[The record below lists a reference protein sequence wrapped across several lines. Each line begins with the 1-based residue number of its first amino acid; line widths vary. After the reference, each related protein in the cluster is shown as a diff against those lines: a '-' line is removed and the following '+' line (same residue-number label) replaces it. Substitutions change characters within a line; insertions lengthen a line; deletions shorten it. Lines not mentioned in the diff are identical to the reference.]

1 MLREQI
7 IKARKEQGY
16 TQGSLAEK
24 IGVRQA
30 TISEFES
37 GKRSL
42 GSDILE
48 KIITTLDLNIMTT
61 IEEKKMQ
68 LELSA
73 KIAAKLISSGLKGI
87 ETLTQ
92 EDVWKMSGED
102 YILKLENLSDEDYK
116 KAEKKDLDYKT
127 WNMFFTLLKFDFVYQ
142 LRKSQLPDT
151 AKAGGE
157 KN

>member
-16 TQGSLAEK
+16 TQGGLASE

-42 GSDILE
+42 RSDILE
-48 KIITTLDLNIMTT
+48 KILQTLEINIMTT

-68 LELSA
+68 LELSG
-73 KIAAKLISSGLKGI
+73 KIAKELIEKGI
-87 ETLTQ
+87 EDIEPLTK
-92 EDVWKMSGED
+92 ETIHMMTRENCGD
-102 YILKLENLSDEDYK
+102 YIISLPRLSDEEFE
-116 KAEKKDLDYKT
+116 KAEKKDTDYKT
-127 WNMFFTLLKFDFVYQ
+127 WNMFFTLLKFDFTYYS
-142 LRKSQLPDT
+142 RTS
-151 AKAGGE
+151 
-157 KN
+157 